1 MNVLVS
7 PSILNADFLHLSD
20 AVEVVNKSEADW
32 LHLDIMDGVYVP
44 NLTFGFPVISQ
55 IKSISKKP
63 LDVHLMITEPDR
75 HLERFREAG
84 ADILTVHYEA
94 CTHLHRTVQHIHA
107 LGMKAGVALN
117 PHTPVTLLKDIL
129 HDLDLVLIMTV
140 NPGYGG
146 QKFIEHSYKKICE
159 LKNMMNA
166 TNPACHLEVDGGVD
180 DKTAPLLVKAG
191 ANVLV
196 AGTYVFRS
204 TEPLK
209 QIGKL
214 KNIQPI
220 SQ

>member
-20 AVEVVNKSEADW
+20 AVDVINKSEADW
-32 LHLDIMDGVYVP
+32 LHLDIMDGIYVP

-55 IKSISKKP
+55 IKSIAKKP
-63 LDVHLMITEPDR
+63 LDVHLMIAEPDR
-75 HLERFREAG
+75 HLERFKDAG
-84 ADILTVHYEA
+84 ADILTVHIEA
-94 CTHLHRTVQHIHA
+94 CTHLHRTIQHIHA

-117 PHTPVTLLKDIL
+117 PHTPVLLLKDIL

-146 QKFIEHSYKKICE
+146 QKFIEHSYKKISE
-159 LKNMMNA
+159 LKDLLN
-166 TNPACHLEVDGGVD
+166 TGNPSCYLEVDGGVD

-196 AGTYVFRS
+196 AGTYVFLS
-204 TEPLK
+204 QDPVK
-209 QIGKL
+209 QIKKL
-214 KNIQPI
+214 KDI
-220 SQ
+220 

>member
-1 MNVLVS
+1 MRVLVS

-20 AVEVVNKSEADW
+20 AVEVVNKSDADW

-44 NLTFGFPVISQ
+44 NLTFGFPIISQ

-75 HLERFREAG
+75 HLERFRDSG

-94 CTHLHRTVQHIHA
+94 CTHLHRTVQHIRA

-146 QKFIEHSYKKICE
+146 QMFIEHSYSKISE
-159 LKNMMNA
+159 LKDMMNA
-166 TNPACHLEVDGGVD
+166 TNPACYLEVDGGVD

-196 AGTYVFRS
+196 AGTYIFRS
-204 TEPLK
+204 AEPLK
-209 QIGKL
+209 QIKKL
-214 KNIQPI
+214 KNL
-220 SQ
+220 

>member
-20 AVEVVNKSEADW
+20 AVDVINKSEADW
-32 LHLDIMDGVYVP
+32 LHLDIMDGIYVP

-55 IKSISKKP
+55 IKSIAKKP
-63 LDVHLMITEPDR
+63 LDVHLMIAEPDR
-75 HLERFREAG
+75 HLEHFKDAG
-84 ADILTVHYEA
+84 ADILTVHIEA
-94 CTHLHRTVQHIHA
+94 CTHLHRTIQHIHA

-117 PHTPVTLLKDIL
+117 PHTPVLLLKDIL

-146 QKFIEHSYKKICE
+146 QKFIEHSYKKISE
-159 LKNMMNA
+159 LKDLLNTA
-166 TNPACHLEVDGGVD
+166 NPSCYLEVDGGVD

-196 AGTYVFRS
+196 AGTYVFLS
-204 TEPLK
+204 QDPVK
-209 QIGKL
+209 QIKKL
-214 KNIQPI
+214 KDI
-220 SQ
+220 

>member
-7 PSILNADFLHLSD
+7 PSILNADFLHLSG
-20 AVEVVNKSEADW
+20 AIEVVNQSKADW
-32 LHLDIMDGVYVP
+32 LHLDIMDGVFVP

-75 HLERFREAG
+75 HLEHFRDSG

-94 CTHLHRTVQHIHA
+94 CTHLHRTVQHIHS

-117 PHTPVTLLKDIL
+117 PHTPVTLLKEIL
-129 HDLDLVLIMTV
+129 HDLDLVLVMTV

-146 QKFIEHSYKKICE
+146 QKFIEHSYKKISE
-159 LKNMMNA
+159 LKDLMNLTNA
-166 TNPACHLEVDGGVD
+166 TCHLEVDGGVD
-180 DKTAPLLVKAG
+180 DKTAPLLIKAG

-204 TEPLK
+204 NEPMK
-209 QIGKL
+209 QIEKL
-214 KNIQPI
+214 KNIY
-220 SQ
+220 SL

>member
-20 AVEVVNKSEADW
+20 AVEVVNNSEADW

-75 HLERFREAG
+75 HLERFRDSG

-94 CTHLHRTVQHIHA
+94 CTHLHRTVHHIHT

-129 HDLDLVLIMTV
+129 HELDLVLIMTV

-146 QKFIEHSYKKICE
+146 QKFIEHSYKKISE

-209 QIGKL
+209 QIEKL

>member
-1 MNVLVS
+1 MRVLVS

-20 AVEVVNKSEADW
+20 AVEVVNKSDADW

-44 NLTFGFPVISQ
+44 NLTFGFPIISQ

-75 HLERFREAG
+75 HLERFRDSG

-94 CTHLHRTVQHIHA
+94 CTHLHRTVQHIRA

-146 QKFIEHSYKKICE
+146 QMFIEHSYSKISE
-159 LKNMMNA
+159 LKDMMNA
-166 TNPACHLEVDGGVD
+166 TNPACYLEVDGGVD
-180 DKTAPLLVKAG
+180 DKTGPLLVKAG

-196 AGTYVFRS
+196 AGTYIFRS
-204 TEPLK
+204 VEPLK
-209 QIGKL
+209 QIKKL
-214 KNIQPI
+214 KNL
-220 SQ
+220 

>member
-1 MNVLVS
+1 MRVLVS

-20 AVEVVNKSEADW
+20 AVEVVNKSDADW

-44 NLTFGFPVISQ
+44 NLTFGFPIISQ

-75 HLERFREAG
+75 HLERFRDSG
-84 ADILTVHYEA
+84 ADILTVHYEG
-94 CTHLHRTVQHIHA
+94 CTHLHRTVQHIRA

-146 QKFIEHSYKKICE
+146 QLFIEHSYSKISE
-159 LKNMMNA
+159 LKDMMNA
-166 TNPACHLEVDGGVD
+166 TNPACYLEVDGGVD
-180 DKTAPLLVKAG
+180 DNTAPLLVKAG

-196 AGTYVFRS
+196 AGTYIFRS
-204 TEPLK
+204 AEPLK
-209 QIGKL
+209 QIKKL
-214 KNIQPI
+214 KNI
-220 SQ
+220 